1 LYHFESLDFPAYPLD
16 EIEIVFDSFQHQKA
30 GEGVHHKVRYQRSSG
45 FVAGRDGFNPA
56 TNHYN
61 DL

>member
-1 LYHFESLDFPAYPLD
+1 MMKISA
-16 EIEIVFDSFQHQKA
+16 EILSQAILLQKC
-30 GEGVHHKVRYQRSSG
+30 GIQDKVRYQRSSG

>member
-1 LYHFESLDFPAYPLD
+1 M
-16 EIEIVFDSFQHQKA
+16 
-30 GEGVHHKVRYQRSSG
+30 RYQRSSG
-45 FVAGRDGFNPA
+45 FVAGWDGFNPA

>member
-1 LYHFESLDFPAYPLD
+1 LPPSNT
-16 EIEIVFDSFQHQKA
+16 QKA

-45 FVAGRDGFNPA
+45 FVAGWDGFNPA